1 MAPTTPAKP
10 TKRKRVP
17 ITIGQRKA
25 LRKHHAEYPSL
36 KQTSLAVWF
45 EEQFGHRPSPATISE
60 SLSVKFKELDDPTQH
75 FKSSSTKLRKEHWQ
89 ELEIALLTWRQ
100 RFGAEDT
107 ITTDLLREVA
117 NGFWNKLL
125 VYQRKELPDFNNGW
139 LDKFGKRQDK
149 KHGESGAVDDS
160 AVLDQLIAVRSIIAQ
175 YRPEDV
181 YNCDETGLVWN
192 STLEKALSTQKK
204 AETKPLN
211 SQITALFTC
220 NSTGT
225 DKPPPWFIGNTIKP
239 RAFGRNRVIPSHLE
253 CVYKHNGKAWMTGWI
268 FREYLQW
275 FDDYIG
281 QSKPGKEVLLL
292 IDNFSGHVAAVE
304 ALDLAQSSLKHI
316 KIEWLPSN
324 IASKYQPLD
333 QGIIKAYKSQ
343 YKRRWLYYMLDE
355 YGAGRNPH
363 ETMDILKAIKW
374 SLTAWNMVT
383 PQTIADCW
391 YRSTLIARP
400 DDLLR
405 PPVPSQPAQTI
416 ECIAEVSALLT
427 ELKKRRRIKKAMSV
441 EAFLNPVDELVF
453 DRSVASDDLVDD
465 IASQLNP
472 LDQHQVEDGGEESS
486 EPETPVPIQD
496 VLEALPKIRL
506 LIEQQEKPD
515 PLDLGLL
522 HQLDCF
528 ESRLHKRKYAAAG
541 RPR

>member
-1 MAPTTPAKP
+1 MAPTTPASA

-36 KQTSLAVWF
+36 KQTSLAIWF

-60 SLSVKFKELDDPTQH
+60 SLSVKFQKLDDPTQH
-75 FKSSSTKLRKEHWQ
+75 FNSSSTKLRKEHWQ

-100 RFGAEDT
+100 RFETDDS
-107 ITTDLLREVA
+107 ISSDLLREVA
-117 NGFWNKLL
+117 ISFWDKLL
-125 VYQRKELPDFNNGW
+125 VYQRRKGVLPDFSIGW
-139 LDKFGKRQDK
+139 LDKFGKREDK
-149 KHGESGAVDDS
+149 KHGDSSAVHDS

-192 STLEKALSTQKK
+192 STLEKALSTQKT
-204 AETKPLN
+204 AETNSSN
-211 SQITALFTC
+211 SQMTALFTC

-225 DKPPPWFIGNTIKP
+225 DKPPPWFIGTDSNP
-239 RAFGRNRVIPSHLE
+239 RAFGGNRVIPSHLE

-281 QSKPGKEVLLL
+281 QSKPGKQVLLL
-292 IDNFSGHVAAVE
+292 IDRFSGHVAAVE
-304 ALDLAQSSLKHI
+304 SLDLAQSSLKHI
-316 KIEWLPSN
+316 RVEWLPPN
-324 IASKYQPLD
+324 IASKHQPLD
-333 QGIIKAYKSQ
+333 QGIIMAYKSQ

-355 YGAGRNPH
+355 YGAGRNPL
-363 ETMDILKAIKW
+363 ETMDILKAIRW

-383 PQTIADCW
+383 PKTIADCW

-400 DDLLR
+400 NDLLQ
-405 PPVPSQPAQTI
+405 PPVPSQSTQTI

-427 ELKKRRRIKKAMSV
+427 ELQKRHRITKAMSM
-441 EAFLNPVDELVF
+441 ETFLNPVDELVF
-453 DRSVASDDLVDD
+453 DRSVAPEDLVDD

-472 LDQHQVEDGGEESS
+472 LDQQQDEDEGEESS
-486 EPETPVPIQD
+486 ESEESVSTQKVH
-496 VLEALPKIRL
+496 EAL
-506 LIEQQEKPD
+506 Q
-515 PLDLGLL
+515 
-522 HQLDCF
+522 
-528 ESRLHKRKYAAAG
+528 KYVCL
-541 RPR
+541 